1 MPHLSLRHPEA
12 LPLWQATADLH
23 LYRRCKHSSGSVSV
37 GSLGPGAHKVLFEP
51 SETLWRLWG
60 LILNAI
66 LPLLPSCWGFSF
78 ALGHGVPFFGGIE
91 HSPVSVCS
99 GVSCNFGVLTEDE
112 HMSLYSATLRKR
124 RVTIRPSNPS
134 PSKQMSTQKL
144 VHKCS

>member
-66 LPLLPSCWGFSF
+66 LPLLLSCWSFSF
-78 ALGHGVPFFGGIE
+78 ALGRGIFP
-91 HSPVSVCS
+91 HSC
-99 GVSCNFGVLTEDE
+99 
-112 HMSLYSATLRKR
+112 
-124 RVTIRPSNPS
+124 SNPGAAAAPAPTVLLVLLCPWTWGTS
-134 PSKQMSTQKL
+134 SQSLQCQAADMGYLSYRKSIIVISKGRGIY
-144 VHKCS
+144 